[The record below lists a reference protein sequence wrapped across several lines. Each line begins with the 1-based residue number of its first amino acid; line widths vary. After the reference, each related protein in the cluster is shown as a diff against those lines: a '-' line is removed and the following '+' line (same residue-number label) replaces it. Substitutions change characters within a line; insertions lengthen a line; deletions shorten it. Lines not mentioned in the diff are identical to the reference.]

1 MVNRSCTTCVYAWW
15 EPGQWLASLSLGFPS
30 QPVCANH
37 PDSPGRMKAVPYGGP
52 CRNFRLK
59 PATPEGEVK
68 RIALGGGLYAYVDA
82 ADYERLSQYNW
93 SYRAGYAGC
102 CIKGKSVLM
111 HRLIMNTPKGK
122 VVDHMDGN
130 RLNNCRANMRN
141 CTPGENRCNQAK
153 RIGSVSRYKGVFYL
167 KRTGRYYAKIRHRG
181 KEYWLGCSDDEVEAA
196 RAYDRKAVEL
206 FGEFARLNFPEEWP
220 AERRQ
225 EVYGNRQEPTA
236 KRKGRATKTKA
247 GRTPRRAKAS
257 ARKSRKRLA
266 RKERAGKP
274 RQEGPNR
281 GEM

>member
-30 QPVCANH
+30 RPVCANH
-37 PDSPGRMKAVPYGGP
+37 PDSPGRMKTVPYGGP
-52 CRNFRLK
+52 CRNFR
-59 PATPEGEVK
+59 ARPEPPDLADGAVK
-68 RIALGGGLYAYVDA
+68 RIPLGGGLYAYVDA
-82 ADYERLSQYNW
+82 ADYEWLSQYSW

-102 CIKGKSVLM
+102 RIKGKTVLM

-122 VVDHMDGN
+122 VVDHVDGN

-153 RIGSVSRYKGVFYL
+153 HIGSVSRYKGVFYL
-167 KRTGRYYAKIRHRG
+167 ERTGRYYAKIRQRG
-181 KEYWLGCSDDEVEAA
+181 KEYWLGCFDDEVEAA

-220 AERRQ
+220 AQRRQ
-225 EVYGNRQEPTA
+225 EVYANRQEPTR
-236 KRKGRATKTKA
+236 KRKAGAKKAKA

-257 ARKSRKRLA
+257 PRKSRKHPA
-266 RKERAGKP
+266 RKARRA
-274 RQEGPNR
+274 R
-281 GEM
+281 